1 MIRYKTFMGMMLLTL
16 MVYSYIL
23 FNPEWNT
30 FLFHKTID
38 FLRFIDLPEGG
49 WVFLDKYFYNGDL

>member
-1 MIRYKTFMGMMLLTL
+1 MLLTL
-16 MVYSYIL
+16 MVYSYIS

-38 FLRFIDLPEGG
+38 FLRFIDLPDGG
-49 WVFLDKYFYNGDL
+49 WVFLDKYFYNGEL